1 MTEIHNPLPTYSG
14 RPHLSPEQREY
25 FEEQKM
31 KCIESIGYVDH
42 GTLKQIFGLYGS
54 DFDRWRVLDL
64 KEPRAHP
71 VHLNRIMAVDH
82 QDKMIDWTNHV
93 YALHQMKKIDDETYK
108 TEIMKI
114 RYQMLLALAEW
125 DLKAKK
131 ELKELKSKLDSIEH
145 AKGSEQRVSLSNDN
159 QIIRESSGSS
169 SLQPEASNEWLQE
182 IIKGESSGSRSD

>member
-1 MTEIHNPLPTYSG
+1 MEVHNPLPTHSG
-14 RPHLSPEQREY
+14 QPHLSPEQREY
-25 FEEQKM
+25 FEQQKM
-31 KCIESIGYVDH
+31 KCMESIGYVDH

-64 KEPRAHP
+64 KEPKAHP

-93 YALHQMKKIDDETYK
+93 YALHQMKKIDDETYNI
-108 TEIMKI
+108 EIMKI

-131 ELKELKSKLDSIEH
+131 ELKELKSKLDCIENE
-145 AKGSEQRVSLSNDN
+145 KGSEQRLSLSDDN

-169 SLQPEASNEWLQE
+169 SLQPETSNEWLRE
-182 IIKGESSGSRSD
+182 IIQGESSGIRSD

>member
-1 MTEIHNPLPTYSG
+1 M
-14 RPHLSPEQREY
+14 
-25 FEEQKM
+25 
-31 KCIESIGYVDH
+31 ESIGYVDH

-64 KEPRAHP
+64 KEPKAHP

-93 YALHQMKKIDDETYK
+93 YALHQMKKIDDETYNI
-108 TEIMKI
+108 EIMKI

-131 ELKELKSKLDSIEH
+131 ELKELKSKLDCIENE
-145 AKGSEQRVSLSNDN
+145 KGSEQRVSLSDDN

-169 SLQPEASNEWLQE
+169 SLQPETSNEWLRE
-182 IIKGESSGSRSD
+182 IIQGESSGIRSD

>member
-1 MTEIHNPLPTYSG
+1 MEVHNPLPTYSG

-64 KEPRAHP
+64 KEPQVHP

-131 ELKELKSKLDSIEH
+131 ELKELKSQLDCIENE
-145 AKGSEQRVSLSNDN
+145 KGSEQRVSLSNDN

-169 SLQPEASNEWLQE
+169 SIQPETSNEWLQQDTQ
-182 IIKGESSGSRSD
+182 GESSGSRSD

>member
-1 MTEIHNPLPTYSG
+1 MTEVHNPLPTYSG

-25 FEEQKM
+25 FEQEKM
-31 KCIESIGYVDH
+31 KCMEALGYVDH

-64 KEPRAHP
+64 KEPKAHP

-82 QDKMIDWTNHV
+82 QDKMVDWTNYV
-93 YALHQMKKIDDETYK
+93 YALHEMKKIDDETYK
-108 TEIMKI
+108 TEMMKI

-125 DLKAKK
+125 DLSAKK
-131 ELKELKSKLDSIEH
+131 ELKDLKSQLDCIEN
-145 AKGSEQRVSLSNDN
+145 AKDSEQRLSLSDDN

-169 SLQPEASNEWLQE
+169 SLQPEASDEWLQE
-182 IIKGESSGSRSD
+182 DTEACSSGSGSN